1 MDEPLL
7 QLDEPQL
14 ELENHEEDYLGVSDV
29 AGTVLAEVKSGTV
42 EVEFGKRWSKKT
54 ERWLE
59 HQILQLEKSRIL
71 RKSSAVNDFCT
82 LQEMLKL

>member
-42 EVEFGKRWSKKT
+42 EGEFGKRWSKKT

-59 HQILQLEKSRIL
+59 HQISQLEKKKKKAPIKNSQ
-71 RKSSAVNDFCT
+71 KVKCS
-82 LQEMLKL
+82 K